1 MAVSLF
7 SQIEQTFGKN
17 LPLATLFKAPTI
29 EQLASFL
36 RQEKPPQELWGSLVP
51 LQTDGSKPPL
61 FCIHGGGFNV
71 LIYRQLAQYLGS
83 DRPVY
88 ALQARG
94 LDGDFG
100 SILDRIEDM
109 ATDYIQEIKTIQPQ
123 GPYLLA
129 GLSNGGN
136 IALEMAQQ
144 LQAQGQTVGIVAMFD
159 SYGPEGVKLLPPFPR
174 FLSSLLYAL
183 QYSVPRSIARSR
195 HSGQNVIATKLNH
208 AIKQLFLSTDTS
220 KATVQNLDRDS
231 GKNLEHKNTSSSRE
245 NPIEQMMNRV
255 SSYVLEHSPLAFYSP
270 SAQLND
276 SNDRVASTLKKLEAS
291 YDKAYKAYAPQP
303 YQGRIVVFQAM
314 ESPPGY
320 QLAPQLGWE
329 KIAKDGVEVYKI
341 PGNHTSIMESPILAQ
356 KMQAC
361 LETATDNNC
370 S

>member
-1 MAVSLF
+1 
-7 SQIEQTFGKN
+7 
-17 LPLATLFKAPTI
+17 
-29 EQLASFL
+29 
-36 RQEKPPQELWGSLVP
+36 
-51 LQTDGSKPPL
+51 
-61 FCIHGGGFNV
+61 
-71 LIYRQLAQYLGS
+71 
-83 DRPVY
+83 
-88 ALQARG
+88 
-94 LDGDFG
+94 
-100 SILDRIEDM
+100 
-109 ATDYIQEIKTIQPQ
+109 
-123 GPYLLA
+123 
-129 GLSNGGN
+129 
-136 IALEMAQQ
+136 
-144 LQAQGQTVGIVAMFD
+144 
-159 SYGPEGVKLLPPFPR
+159 
-174 FLSSLLYAL
+174 LYAL